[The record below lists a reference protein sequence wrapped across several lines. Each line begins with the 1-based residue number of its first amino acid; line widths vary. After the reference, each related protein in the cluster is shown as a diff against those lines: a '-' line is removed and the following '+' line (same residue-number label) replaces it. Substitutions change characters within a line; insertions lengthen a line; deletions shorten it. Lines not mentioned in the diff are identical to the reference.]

1 MNTRNIFRVLLVTAL
16 VFTLSA
22 CKKDKGDAAFKLD
35 GINLNGVKYLALG
48 SHGGNAKGQ
57 DTQQMLYSIDE
68 SGNMQLVAYNYQC
81 DDDGLVT
88 EIQRNIGITITQI
101 VPVGEK
107 YIWLVGCRYYCDDYS
122 GFSESMQSRIR
133 DMVQHSIDCTEN
145 FLIRKS
151 DGKIFDLNGIN
162 AFPLCVVN
170 VPGYGNAGVVGIG
183 GRDGV
188 PLDGDITG
196 DRLRKLG
203 LICQHNDDIF
213 LASGAWNGGL
223 SRLHDN
229 GSSLSVIDV
238 LPGTAEY
245 VTNFAY
251 AITDNN
257 GHLGT
262 CISYGANVPHV
273 ASIMAS
279 DGTLPRI
286 PGIPVAPG
294 GETETYWPEMRCIG
308 GKFFV
313 SVHVDPW
320 DAPNYDS
327 IYRVDINGTQVTS
340 VGVAAGRF
348 TSDNYSQTTYISD
361 EETYSWY
368 NGTTL
373 YTFNANTYEL
383 TESSL
388 PAGWPE
394 YSMYD
399 AEGHYYESHL
409 GGEGL
414 QSFTIY
420 NLATLQT
427 EEVTC
432 NRSEVPAYNM
442 YRGCY
447 YDGGMKA
454 FVESVILANG
464 SSVTIVTPVTGS
476 ERGISRVQSQTEANN
491 NVVVGT
497 LIPLN

>member
-1 MNTRNIFRVLLVTAL
+1 MKTRNLLGLLLVATL
-16 VFTLSA
+16 MFTLSA

-35 GINLNGVKYLALG
+35 GINLSGVKYLALG
-48 SHGGNAKGQ
+48 SKGGNAKGQ

-81 DDDGLVT
+81 DDEGLVT
-88 EIQRNIGITITQI
+88 EIQRNIGITVCQA

-122 GFSESMQSRIR
+122 GFSESMQDRIR
-133 DMVQHSIDCTEN
+133 GMVDHSVQYTEN

-162 AFPLCVVN
+162 AFPLCIVN

-183 GRDGV
+183 GFDGV

-203 LICQHNDDIF
+203 LICQHNGDIF
-213 LASGAWNGGL
+213 LAGGTYYGGL

-238 LPGTAEY
+238 MPGTAEQAI
-245 VTNFAY
+245 NIAY

-262 CISYGANVPHV
+262 CISYGSNIPHV
-273 ASIMAS
+273 ASIMAP

-286 PGIPVAPG
+286 QDIPMDGNP
-294 GETETYWPEMRCIG
+294 TMRCIG
-308 GKFFV
+308 GKYFV
-313 SVHVDPW
+313 SVMTDEGS
-320 DAPNYDS
+320 S
-327 IYRVDINGTQVTS
+327 IYLVNTDGNPATATKVANGYFGS
-340 VGVAAGRF
+340 SYGNNG
-348 TSDNYSQTTYISD
+348 YQTVYISD
-361 EETYSWY
+361 EENYSWTE
-368 NGTTL
+368 GSTC
-373 YTFNANTYEL
+373 YTFNSNTYQI

-388 PAGWPE
+388 PADWPTYGE
-394 YSMYD
+394 FD
-399 AEGHYYESHL
+399 AEGFCYRPHL
-409 GGEGL
+409 GEGL

-420 NLATLQT
+420 NLATVPQT

-432 NRSEVPAYNM
+432 NRSQVPAFNFG
-442 YRGCY
+442 RGCT

-454 FVESVILANG
+454 FVESLILANG
-464 SSVTIVTPVTGS
+464 ATVTIVTPVTGA
-476 ERGISRVQSQTEANN
+476 ERGVSRVESQTEANN